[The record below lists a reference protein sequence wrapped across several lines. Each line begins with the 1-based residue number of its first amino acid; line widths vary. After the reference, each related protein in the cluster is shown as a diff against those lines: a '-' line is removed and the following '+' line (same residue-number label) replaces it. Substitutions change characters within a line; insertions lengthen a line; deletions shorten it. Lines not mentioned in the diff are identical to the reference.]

1 MPESTGG
8 PFISV
13 ACICQTALREVS
25 GQLSIIRIVDR
36 IQVAG
41 MTPQMQPQPIQGLS
55 LVVILRSGVWRE
67 SHNVKIVGYSPSNAP
82 ISSNESSLL
91 FEGEDRGPALIAPLA
106 LVVSE
111 AGPYWFDVLVEEQLL
126 TRIPL
131 RVQYQRIQGSPF
143 PFQPPPPQQ
152 SGT

>member
-8 PFISV
+8 PFVSV
-13 ACICQTALREVS
+13 ACICQSPLREAN
-25 GQLSIIRIVDR
+25 GQLSIIRVMDR

-41 MTPQMQPQPIQGLS
+41 VTPQMQPQPLQGLFM
-55 LVVILRSGVWRE
+55 VVILRSGVWRE
-67 SHNVKIVGYSPSNAP
+67 THNVKVVGYSPSGAV
-82 ISSNESSLL
+82 ISSNETSLL

-131 RVQYQRIQGSPF
+131 RVQYQRIQGLPF
-143 PFQPPPPQQ
+143 PFQAPPPQQ
-152 SGT
+152 